1 MEIGQR
7 LLFVLVMLVLFAP
20 LAYASNFLFGE
31 LSRRWGVLRFI
42 SALSA
47 FTFVSFIFY
56 AWLFFRFR
64 MAGYGMVGLG
74 LIYLILL
81 AQTVAGVYRFRNE
94 FRESLR
100 NTMNGFRKK

>member
-7 LLFVLVMLVLFAP
+7 LLLVLVLLILFAP
-20 LAYASNFLFGE
+20 LAYATNFLFGA
-31 LSRRWGVLRFI
+31 LSRKWGVVKFM

-56 AWLFFRFR
+56 VWLFLRFR
-64 MAGYGMVGLG
+64 MAGQGMVGLG